1 MINYS
6 NSIIYKICCNDPTVK
21 DEYIGSTTN
30 FRNRKWQHKYSCN
43 KLNNEKYNRR
53 LYVFIRETG
62 GWLNWS
68 MIEIEKYDATD
79 KRHLE
84 TRERYWIEELKSSL
98 NNYIPTRTWKEYRQ
112 DNKEH
117 IKQYIKQY
125 QQDNTHRYIE
135 KIIQRRSQ
143 KYDCECGGRY
153 TYANKQSH
161 LRTAKCRANR

>member
-6 NSIIYKICCNDPTVK
+6 KSIIYKICCNDPTVK

-98 NNYIPTRTWKEYRQ
+98 NNYIPTRTSKEIWTTTPFQPPNY
-112 DNKEH
+112 NL
-117 IKQYIKQY
+117 
-125 QQDNTHRYIE
+125 HRRLSNSPHATSAG
-135 KIIQRRSQ
+135 K
-143 KYDCECGGRY
+143 GRLGR
-153 TYANKQSH
+153 SH
-161 LRTAKCRANR
+161 LPPLYLNPRTRRR